1 MQKCGMDE
9 LTRATGLYLILTA
22 VSSASSLIDE
32 YAYERDAR
40 LWLDVEDDRVLCP
53 DEPEIL
59 IQRYIAA
66 LIYFSFNGPEW
77 SNCDAELPG
86 DPSLQPCV
94 GDGKRWL
101 DASHECDWF
110 GVTCDSTIEDQYNPS
125 PITNIN
131 LTANNLAGFM
141 PIEMFELT
149 ELTGLSMDHNKNIYG
164 QIPEEISWLEKLT
177 YINLDDNYLQGPIP
191 SEIYG
196 MTALRAIDLNAN
208 RLTGT
213 ISSDIGN
220 LENLMVLQLED
231 NYFQGTIPQAAL
243 AKLDKLR
250 KSFAARFSLWD
261 CYDHSFGSLTHIRPS
276 CRFLYSPR
284 HPPQQLLHLGIISRR
299 SLLGNRRPK
308 SR

>member
-1 MQKCGMDE
+1 
-9 LTRATGLYLILTA
+9 
-22 VSSASSLIDE
+22 
-32 YAYERDAR
+32 
-40 LWLDVEDDRVLCP
+40 LDVEDDLLLCP
-53 DEPEIL
+53 DEPDIL
-59 IQRYIAA
+59 RQRYIAA

-77 SNCDAELPG
+77 SNCDADLPG

-94 GDGKRWL
+94 GGGTRWL
-101 DASHECDWF
+101 DASHECEWF
-110 GVTCDSTIEDQYNPS
+110 GVSCESTTEDRYNPY

-149 ELTGLSMDHNKNIYG
+149 ELTGLSMDHNKNING
-164 QIPEEISWLEKLT
+164 QIPEEISKLEKLT
-177 YINLDDNYLQGPIP
+177 YINLDDNYLQGSIP
-191 SEIYG
+191 DVVYG

-231 NYFQGTIPQAAL
+231 NLFQGTIPETAL

-250 KSFAARFSLWD
+250 KSFAARFLLWD
-261 CYDHSFGSLTHIRPS
+261 YCDHSVTHTCLSSR
-276 CRFLYSPR
+276 LQYSPR
-284 HPPQQLLHLGIISRR
+284 NSPQ
-299 SLLGNRRPK
+299 
-308 SR
+308 